1 MRRAN
6 AVLNVLL
13 GKKNPLFL
21 LFVYEFYMLTYK
33 SDVLG
38 ESSLSFDVGRRLFWL
53 EHK

>member
-1 MRRAN
+1 MESKCSSECAF
-6 AVLNVLL
+6 
-13 GKKNPLFL
+13 GEKKLLFL

-33 SDVLG
+33 SDLLG